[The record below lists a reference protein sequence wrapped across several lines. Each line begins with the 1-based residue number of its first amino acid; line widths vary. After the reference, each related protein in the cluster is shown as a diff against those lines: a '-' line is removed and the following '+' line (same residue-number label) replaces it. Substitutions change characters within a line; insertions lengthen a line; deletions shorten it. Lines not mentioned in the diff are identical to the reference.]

1 MMNAETPGRLETRRT
16 NWLLSLPWRPGV
28 LAFILFG
35 AATLATG
42 CHAQPKQPPLSRR
55 GEVVAQGT
63 GPLSFRAPDRGLV
76 SVYNVATNT
85 IIHSSGVTPGSVL
98 TVNTNTGN
106 ITVSDPGGGTQNV
119 YQGLNKS
126 HRYEIWFIP
135 AQGGTTRAAY

>member
-1 MMNAETPGRLETRRT
+1 MSKK
-16 NWLLSLPWRPGV
+16 LL
-28 LAFILFG
+28 ILIV
-35 AATLATG
+35 AATLAG
-42 CHAQPKQPPLSRR
+42 CATQPKQPPLSRR

-76 SVYNVATNT
+76 SVYDVATNT

-98 TVNTNTGN
+98 TVNTNSGN

-135 AQGGTTRAAY
+135 AHGGVTTRSSSY

>member
-1 MMNAETPGRLETRRT
+1 MLKQ
-16 NWLLSLPWRPGV
+16 LSIV
-28 LAFILFG
+28 MIAV
-35 AATLATG
+35 ATLIVG

-55 GEVVAQGT
+55 GDVVAQGT

-98 TVNTNTGN
+98 TVNTASGN
-106 ITVSDPGGGTQNV
+106 ITVTDPGGGTQTV

-135 AQGGTTRAAY
+135 AHGAATTRVTY

>member
-1 MMNAETPGRLETRRT
+1 MLKK
-16 NWLLSLPWRPGV
+16 LS
-28 LAFILFG
+28 ILFV
-35 AATLATG
+35 AATLLAG
-42 CHAQPKQPPLSRR
+42 CQAQPKQPPLSRR

-76 SVYNVATNT
+76 SVFDVATNT

-98 TVNTNTGN
+98 TVNTNSGN
-106 ITVSDPGGGTQNV
+106 ITISDPGGGTQQV

-135 AQGGTTRAAY
+135 AQGAGPTTRATY